1 MANLEPRRSQDGLQI
16 AKDAPTEAKIHQ
28 HKSRYASM
36 LKNLKNTMVFHYFR
50 GPTTPKMDQ
59 DAPKRSL
66 IWLKIAPKWSQDG
79 QVGAKMAKLERRWS
93 QHDPK
98 IAKDAPT

>member
-1 MANLEPRRSQDGLQI
+1 
-16 AKDAPTEAKIHQ
+16 
-28 HKSRYASM
+28 M
-36 LKNLKNTMVFHYFR
+36 LKTIKNITVFHYFR

-66 IWLKIAPKWSQDG
+66 IRLKIAPKWSQDG
-79 QVGAKMAKLERRWS
+79 QVGAKMAKLEPRWS